1 MYSDMRIIAGYSLN
15 IMYAYMLTP
24 NGLCVVYNAFYLFS
38 CVQFSRCSL
47 QLVNVTNLVNSV
59 VFQVTML
66 AV

>member
-1 MYSDMRIIAGYSLN
+1 MYSDMRIIAGDCLD
-15 IMYAYMLTP
+15 IMYDYSERVV
-24 NGLCVVYNAFYLFS
+24 CVEYNAFYLFS

-59 VFQVTML
+59 VFQVMLL

>member
-15 IMYAYMLTP
+15 TMYAYSERVV
-24 NGLCVVYNAFYLFS
+24 CVEYNAFYLFS

-59 VFQVTML
+59 VFQVIL
-66 AV
+66 FAV

>member
-1 MYSDMRIIAGYSLN
+1 
-15 IMYAYMLTP
+15 MLTP
-24 NGLCVVYNAFYLFS
+24 NGLCVEYNAFYLFS

-59 VFQVTML
+59 VFQVMLL